1 MFMDLEEYRRP
12 LKEGLSEVEIYLTDK
27 QLDFALQE
35 AKKNDSTIDEVIED
49 IVRKYLDSEKE
60 S

>member
-1 MFMDLEEYRRP
+1 MDLEEYRRP